1 MEPVIREI
9 YDGEG
14 LGNSVRVIRD
24 AFRPVAT
31 EFGLTP
37 ENCPT
42 HPSFI
47 TVERLDE
54 LRKRKV
60 ILFGLFLGETQ
71 VGFVAVE
78 KAEEAIYYMEKLA
91 VLPDYRHRGYGS
103 RLVEFVLDH
112 ARTGNGEELFIGVIN
127 EHTVLKEWY
136 KSIGFLEV
144 TSRKFDYLPFTVC
157 YMKTGLNP

>member
-24 AFRPVAT
+24 SFRPVAA

-54 LRKRKV
+54 LRKREVK
-60 ILFGLFLGETQ
+60 LFGLFLGETQ

-103 RLVEFVLDH
+103 RLVEFALDH
-112 ARTGNGEELFIGVIN
+112 ARTGNGEELCIGVIN

-136 KSIGFLEV
+136 KSIGFQEV